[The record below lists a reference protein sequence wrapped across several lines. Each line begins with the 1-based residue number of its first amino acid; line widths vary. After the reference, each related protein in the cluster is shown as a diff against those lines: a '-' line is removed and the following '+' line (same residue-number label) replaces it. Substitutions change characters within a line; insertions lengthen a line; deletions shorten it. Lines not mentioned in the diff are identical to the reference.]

1 MYVLPANE
9 GMNITLETVASTT
22 VGAVTTFAE
31 ADTALHTRY
40 ASFSQRVTGYD
51 GFFVALRS
59 QDTCVQVH
67 RLQVFYWTCPGGV
80 QGLVEVDGSAE
91 PLESRSFRC
100 VGNST
105 QLIEGNRLT
114 CFVVKSGEDEY
125 TEWRLLGDSIRMSI
139 TEVCR
144 CDPGFQPLMRNEE
157 VICSGESR
165 QMHALIMGC
174 LVCHIVAVPKMVS
187 KRTT

>member
-1 MYVLPANE
+1 MYVLPANK

-22 VGAVTTFAE
+22 VGAVATFAE
-31 ADTALHTRY
+31 ADTKLHMRY

-91 PLESRSFRC
+91 PLESRGFRC

-114 CFVVKSGEDEY
+114 CFVEKNGEDEH
-125 TEWRLLGDSIRMSI
+125 TEWKLLGGI
-139 TEVCR
+139 TVSVSEVCQ
-144 CDPGFQPLMRNEE
+144 CDPGFQLLMRNE
-157 VICSGESR
+157 VAVCSGESR
-165 QMHALIMGC
+165 QMNLCIH
-174 LVCHIVAVPKMVS
+174 
-187 KRTT
+187 

>member
-9 GMNITLETVASTT
+9 EMNITLETVASTT
-22 VGAVTTFAE
+22 VGAVATFAE
-31 ADTALHTRY
+31 ADTAIHMRY
-40 ASFSQRVTGYD
+40 ASFSQRVDEYD

-80 QGLVEVDGSAE
+80 QGLVEVDESAE
-91 PLESRSFRC
+91 PLDSRSFRC

-114 CFVVKSGEDEY
+114 CFLERSGEDEY
-125 TEWRLLGDSIRMSI
+125 TEWRLFGDSRRMSI

-144 CDPGFQPLMRNEE
+144 CDPGFQLLMRNK
-157 VICSGESR
+157 VAVCSGELHV
-165 QMHALIMGC
+165 M
-174 LVCHIVAVPKMVS
+174 
-187 KRTT
+187 

>member
-22 VGAVTTFAE
+22 VDAVGTFAE
-31 ADTALHTRY
+31 ADTELHTRY
-40 ASFSQRVTGYD
+40 ASFSQRVDEYD

-91 PLESRSFRC
+91 AKESRSFRC

-105 QLIEGNRLT
+105 QLVEGNHLT
-114 CFVVKSGEDEY
+114 CFVEKNDEDEY
-125 TEWRLLGDSIRMSI
+125 TEWKLKSDRIRMTV

-144 CDPGFQPLMRNEE
+144 CDPGFQLLMRNE
-157 VICSGESR
+157 VAVCSGELG
-165 QMHALIMGC
+165 QMYILTPTSGGIHVMYI
-174 LVCHIVAVPKMVS
+174 
-187 KRTT
+187 TY

>member
-22 VGAVTTFAE
+22 VDAVATIAE
-31 ADTALHTRY
+31 ADTELHTRY
-40 ASFSQRVTGYD
+40 ASFSQRVDEYD

-91 PLESRSFRC
+91 PLDSRSFRC

-114 CFVVKSGEDEY
+114 CFVETSGEDEY
-125 TEWRLLGDSIRMSI
+125 PEWRLFGDSIRISI
-139 TEVCR
+139 TEVCQ
-144 CDPGFQPLMRNEE
+144 CDPGFQPLMGNE
-157 VICSGESR
+157 VAVCRGELG
-165 QMHALIMGC
+165 QTHALVMGC
-174 LVCHIVAVPKMVS
+174 LVCHIVAITKMLS
-187 KRTT
+187 KRTM

>member
-1 MYVLPANE
+1 MYVLPAND

-22 VGAVTTFAE
+22 VGAVATFAE

-105 QLIEGNRLT
+105 QLIEGSRLT
-114 CFVVKSGEDEY
+114 CFVDRSGEDEY
-125 TEWRLLGDSIRMSI
+125 TEWKLLRDGKTTTI

-144 CDPGFQPLMRNEE
+144 CDPGFQLLMRNE
-157 VICSGESR
+157 VAVCSGELG
-165 QMHALIMGC
+165 QMYILTSTSGGIHVM
-174 LVCHIVAVPKMVS
+174 
-187 KRTT
+187 